1 MYLQTQCWWCTVIDF
16 ILSKMGILLFAVTM
30 AGLLLFFA
38 DNIKNVF
45 LADETIQ
52 ISNVLAKQ
60 IKYMAESENTCA
72 STKVILPKY
81 IDIYGV
87 SSDSSTSSIYYYLD
101 ISKIPQDNGD
111 SFIVFTIVNKKN
123 NKTIA
128 LESFR
133 TKANT
138 YFELGGTPTSPITSA
153 TENNIKIDPTDL
165 EVIYMVKSKKVV
177 GVEPDAKIETDIY
190 FVNCDYKTEFTSVV
204 GQSGQSNKSAFQSCF
219 TALQNLNKELA
230 GSNYPFFCVP
240 NPVS

>member
-1 MYLQTQCWWCTVIDF
+1 MIDF

-30 AGLLLFFA
+30 AGLLLYFA
-38 DNIKNVF
+38 DNVKSVF

-87 SSDSSTSSIYYYLD
+87 SSDSSTSSIYYYLNIKK
-101 ISKIPQDNGD
+101 ISQDNGD
-111 SFIVFTIVNKKN
+111 SFVVFEIVNKKN

-138 YFELGGTPTSPITSA
+138 YFVSSDPTIPS
-153 TENNIKIDPTDL
+153 TENNIKIDPTGL
-165 EVIYMVKSKKVV
+165 EVIYMVKSKKVNL
-177 GVEPDAKIETDIY
+177 DTKKIETDIY
-190 FVNCDYKTEFTSVV
+190 FVNCNYDAAFAGVV
-204 GQSGQSNKSAFQSCF
+204 GPSGQSNKSAFQSCF
-219 TALQNLNKELA
+219 VELQKLSDSLM
-230 GSNYPFFCVP
+230 GSGYPFFCVP
-240 NPVS
+240 KSVMG

>member
-1 MYLQTQCWWCTVIDF
+1 MIDF

-38 DNIKNVF
+38 DNIKGVF
-45 LADETIQ
+45 LSDETIQ

-87 SSDSSTSSIYYYLD
+87 SSDTSTSSIYYYLD
-101 ISKIPQDNGD
+101 INKIEQPNGD

-138 YFELGGTPTSPITSA
+138 YFVSKAGQSTLLD
-153 TENNIKIDPTDL
+153 NISIDPTGD

-177 GVEPDAKIETDIY
+177 EVNGKNEIQTDIY
-190 FVNCDYKTEFTSVV
+190 FVNCNYDTALANIV
-204 GQSGQSNKSAFQSCF
+204 GPTGQSNKSAFQSCF
-219 TALQNLNKELA
+219 IALQNLNENLENKD
-230 GSNYPFFCVP
+230 YPFFCVP
-240 NPVS
+240 KAIVS

>member
-1 MYLQTQCWWCTVIDF
+1 MIDF

-38 DNIKNVF
+38 DNIKSVF

-101 ISKIPQDNGD
+101 ISKISLNNGD
-111 SFIVFTIVNKKN
+111 SFIVFTIINKKN

-138 YFELGGTPTSPITSA
+138 HFLSSDGQTTSV

-165 EVIYMVKSKKVV
+165 EVIYMVKSKKVNSA
-177 GVEPDAKIETDIY
+177 GEIDTDIY
-190 FVNCDYKTEFTSVV
+190 FVNCNYDSSFTSVA
-204 GQSGQSNKSAFQSCF
+204 GPSGQSNKSAFQSCF

-240 NPVS
+240 NPQVS